1 MGKSYDNYGSYSGNW
16 NIDPKMAFAHPESG
30 IKFFG
35 GGKSRYESFNFT
47 KKDLL
52 INLTGTR
59 LTIKPPTPF
68 VKMTPQFL
76 SFLKENAE
84 EKHLKNE
91 DLNQLLLD
99 WTDMKAPPS
108 DIEQDFWKNI
118 YNACVETGIER
129 ILICCTAGKGRT
141 GTALASFL
149 VSLDIESDPLDAM
162 DFIREKYSSE
172 AIERSC
178 QEEYVCGLSY
188 DFDMADYEEWSKKN
202 KKSHSYSS
210 NTSYGTSYVGSSK
223 KSSSTSM
230 VVHKS
235 SNSGSKMGPYKK
247 KGSPKKGTEN
257 LGADIESEI
266 WVAWEKH
273 ADAKNIG
280 KYEMD
285 EYDEFREKIINKQ
298 YSDKESFIVTKTLDS
313 IKFDDDNTPE
323 DWENFFKSNDYIL
336 KISKDNDPKKSTI
349 TYNRTKISM

>member
-1 MGKSYDNYGSYSGNW
+1 MGKSYNNYGSYSGSW
-16 NIDPKMAFAHPESG
+16 NLDPKMAFAHPESG

-35 GGKSRYESFNFT
+35 GGKTKYESFNFT

-52 INLTGTR
+52 INLTGTK
-59 LTIKPPTPF
+59 LTIKPPKPF
-68 VKMTPQFL
+68 VKTAPQFL
-76 SFLKENAE
+76 SFLKGNVED
-84 EKHLKNE
+84 KHFKDD

-108 DIEQDFWKNI
+108 DIEQYFWQNI

-129 ILICCTAGKGRT
+129 VLICCTAGKGRT

-149 VSLDIESDPLDAM
+149 VSLDIEPDPLDAIE
-162 DFIREKYSSE
+162 FVREKYNSE

-178 QEEYVCGLSY
+178 QEEYICELSY

-202 KKSHSYSS
+202 KKSHSSSYSS
-210 NTSYGTSYVGSSK
+210 SGTSYGGDYK
-223 KSSSTSM
+223 KGSSSTSM

-235 SNSGSKMGPYKK
+235 TKSGSKMGPYKK
-247 KGSPKKGTEN
+247 KDSPKKGTEN
-257 LGADIESEI
+257 LGADIEGEI
-266 WVAWEKH
+266 WMAWEKH
-273 ADAKNIG
+273 AETKDIK
-280 KYEMD
+280 KYDMD
-285 EYDEFREKIINKQ
+285 KYDEFREKIINEQ